1 MKRTPGPKI
10 LDCRIPIAMDRLEA
24 DWFESNLTAELPIFN
39 QAAKIHPS
47 SNPSRATYCQKTD
60 SSRKKTSAP
69 KTGPIKKQFLGSRTK
84 APHSWPQIY
93 FGGWKPRRTHVKHH
107 CHRRCS
113 PWFAQLG
120 KRNTFYTSKRTS
132 EKPREKKCS
141 LIPAMFAPS

>member
-47 SNPSRATYCQKTD
+47 SIPSKGYLLSENRFLK
-60 SSRKKTSAP
+60 KKTSAP

-84 APHSWPQIY
+84 APHSWPQIWRMETEENSRSTPLSPSL
-93 FGGWKPRRTHVKHH
+93 FAMICPTWEKETHFIHLNILLKN
-107 CHRRCS
+107 
-113 PWFAQLG
+113 AG
-120 KRNTFYTSKRTS
+120 KKM
-132 EKPREKKCS
+132 
-141 LIPAMFAPS
+141 LIDSRHGCFL